1 MINYPLLLIVFLVIA
16 SLSILGIKLYSKF
29 LSPQS
34 RRLKSRVKSLKV
46 DKNNNKKLSGL
57 KVQDIDSPIIE
68 FIKSLNLPFIIQLEL
83 MIIRSGS
90 AKKLQD
96 ILLYS
101 SLLFLVGII
110 IIFSISLALIL
121 KLVFLIMITGSPVYY
136 LYQLEQKRVI
146 RFNAQ
151 FPNALDH
158 LSRSLKAGNALAASI
173 GLVADDMS
181 DPVSYEFRQTFEE
194 INFGLSFD
202 QSLNNLATRIKSND
216 LNFFV
221 IALLIQRES
230 GGNLTELL
238 ANLSLTMR
246 DRVKLHG
253 KIKTLAAEGKFSGN
267 LLSVFPFLL
276 GLVFYLINPEYM
288 MILFTT
294 PQGRSLC
301 VAGLILMAIGYVW
314 LMRITKIKV

>member
-1 MINYPLLLIVFLVIA
+1 MVNYPLLLIVFVVVA
-16 SLSILGIKLYSKF
+16 SLSILGIKIYSKF
-29 LSPQS
+29 LSPQA
-34 RRLKSRVKSLKV
+34 RRLQSRVKSLKA
-46 DKNNNKKLSGL
+46 DKNSNKKISAL
-57 KVQDIDSPIIE
+57 KVQELDSPLIE
-68 FIKSLNLPFIIQLEL
+68 YIKSLNLPFIIQLEL
-83 MIIRSGS
+83 LIIRSGS
-90 AKKLQD
+90 NKKLKD
-96 ILLYS
+96 ILLYCA
-101 SLLFLVGII
+101 LLFLVGFII
-110 IIFSISLALIL
+110 ILSISLAFIL
-121 KLVFLIMITGSPVYY
+121 KIVFLVMMTLSPVYY
-136 LYQLEQKRVI
+136 LYQLEQKRIVK
-146 RFNAQ
+146 FNGQ
-151 FPNALDH
+151 FPDALDH
-158 LSRSLKAGNALAASI
+158 LARSLKAGNALPASI
-173 GLVADDMS
+173 GLVADDMP
-181 DPVSYEFRQTFEE
+181 DPVAYEFRQTFEE

-202 QSLNNLATRIKSND
+202 QSLNNLAVRMKSND

-276 GLVFYLINPEYM
+276 GLVFYLINPDYM

-301 VAGLILMAIGYVW
+301 IAGLILMALGYVW

>member
-68 FIKSLNLPFIIQLEL
+68 FIKSLNSPFIIQLEL

-110 IIFSISLALIL
+110 IIFSIS
-121 KLVFLIMITGSPVYY
+121 
-136 LYQLEQKRVI
+136 
-146 RFNAQ
+146 
-151 FPNALDH
+151 
-158 LSRSLKAGNALAASI
+158 
-173 GLVADDMS
+173 
-181 DPVSYEFRQTFEE
+181 
-194 INFGLSFD
+194 
-202 QSLNNLATRIKSND
+202 
-216 LNFFV
+216 
-221 IALLIQRES
+221 
-230 GGNLTELL
+230 
-238 ANLSLTMR
+238 
-246 DRVKLHG
+246 
-253 KIKTLAAEGKFSGN
+253 
-267 LLSVFPFLL
+267 
-276 GLVFYLINPEYM
+276 
-288 MILFTT
+288 
-294 PQGRSLC
+294 
-301 VAGLILMAIGYVW
+301 
-314 LMRITKIKV
+314 